1 MADYRYKAFISYSHA
16 DERWARWF
24 HRRLEHYRIPRK
36 LVGQVTAVGAIPKR
50 LQPVFRD
57 REELSSAAD
66 LSSEV
71 KQALRDS
78 GALVVICSPAAAASR
93 WVEEEIREFQR
104 LGRGDRIFAVIVDGD
119 PQGRDG
125 AQCFPPA
132 MRHAEDGTAI
142 EPLAADARKW
152 ADGRLLALLKLV
164 AGVLGIPLDSLRRRD
179 LQQRQRKWVLTTVAA
194 VLVALVTTLA
204 VTTRISAQ
212 KSRASAEQ
220 LVGFKLNELSSLID
234 TLAPES
240 DSARLKAWDEAAL
253 QGLVKENS
261 ASGDPLEAAR
271 ALREAGIE
279 QWRTGAPDAAGEAF
293 RQSWALIAQGLNADR
308 NDEELLF
315 EYGQAEYWLGQ
326 VAMDRG
332 DIEATEQSF
341 LRYAGVARRL
351 LRASPENA
359 EWVLEMTYALSNLG
373 GIYIRQRQ
381 YDPIKARRFLQAALE
396 FNQIALVLDPGN
408 AFFETELEQ
417 SHAYLADAHLR
428 VCDLGGA
435 LHSRM
440 EGVSL
445 ARKVHQDSEDP
456 ARTSRFL
463 GFALGGVAGVQ
474 SSIGL
479 SDTAGES
486 LRESIEWLELSRSL
500 DPENRALQDLL
511 LERRAR
517 LLFNEWSR
525 RTGGDF
531 TAAAEE
537 LDRAWQVQPGSD
549 GGHTP
554 DSIGRYAGFLL
565 IREDIARAAGDEAL
579 ADEVLDRALALMDAQ
594 IEATPQVVPLREQL
608 FEAVFRYFQRKG
620 RLPDPRYLEKIPDYD
635 DQLTRTP
642 SCEQIRLAAKQ
653 ALLEGRTADA
663 KTYTNELLDKGYFAP
678 AFIAFCREYGL
689 CAVE

>member
-1 MADYRYKAFISYSHA
+1 MAEYRYKAFISYSHA

-24 HRRLEHYRIPRK
+24 HRRLEHYRLPRK
-36 LVGQVTAVGAIPKR
+36 LLGQATAVGAIPKR

-93 WVEEEIREFQR
+93 WVDEEIREFRR
-104 LGRGDRIFAVIVDGD
+104 LGRGDRIFAVIVNGD
-119 PQGRDG
+119 PQGREG
-125 AQCFPPA
+125 RQCFPSA
-132 MRHAEDGTAI
+132 LLHAEDGSAI

-164 AGVLGIPLDSLRRRD
+164 AGLLDIPLDSLRRRD
-179 LQQRQRKWVLTTVAA
+179 LQQRQRKWALTTVAA

-220 LVGFKLNELSSLID
+220 LVGFKLNELSTLID
-234 TLAPES
+234 TPAPES
-240 DSARLKAWDEAAL
+240 ESTRLKAWDEAAL
-253 QGLVKENS
+253 QSLVQANS
-261 ASGDPLEAAR
+261 VTGDPLEAAR
-271 ALREAGIE
+271 LLREAAIA
-279 QWRTGAPDAAGEAF
+279 QWRTGASDSSGDAF
-293 RQSWALIAQGLNADR
+293 QQSWALIAKALSTDR
-308 NDEELLF
+308 NNEELLF

-332 DIEATEQSF
+332 DIEAAEQSF

-373 GIYIRQRQ
+373 EIYFRQRQ
-381 YDPIKARRFLQAALE
+381 YDPIRARRFLQAALE

-445 ARKVHQDSEDP
+445 ARKFHQDSKDP

-479 SDTAGES
+479 ADTAGES
-486 LRESIEWLELSRSL
+486 LRESIEWLETARSL

-517 LLFNEWSR
+517 LLFNEWSG

-531 TAAAEE
+531 VAAAEE
-537 LDRAWQVQPGSD
+537 LERAWQAQLDSD
-549 GGHTP
+549 GGHSP

-565 IREDIARAAGDEAL
+565 TREAIVRAAGDEAL
-579 ADEVLDRALALMDAQ
+579 ADEVLDRVLTLIDEQ
-594 IEATPQVVPLREQL
+594 VEATPQVMPLREQL
-608 FEAVFRYFQRKG
+608 FEAAFRYFQRKG
-620 RLPDPRYLEKIPDYD
+620 RLPDPDYLEKIPDFGE
-635 DQLTRTP
+635 QLTRTP
-642 SCEQIRLAAKQ
+642 SCEQIQLAAKQ
-653 ALLEGRTADA
+653 ALLEGRLADA
-663 KTYTNELLDKGYFAP
+663 RAYTTELLDKGYFAP
-678 AFIAFCREYGL
+678 AFIAFCREYRL
-689 CAVE
+689 CADE

>member
-104 LGRGDRIFAVIVDGD
+104 LGRGDRVFAVIVDGD

-132 MRHAEDGTAI
+132 MRHAEDGAAI

-279 QWRTGAPDAAGEAF
+279 QWRTGSPDAAG
-293 RQSWALIAQGLNADR
+293 
-308 NDEELLF
+308 
-315 EYGQAEYWLGQ
+315 
-326 VAMDRG
+326 
-332 DIEATEQSF
+332 
-341 LRYAGVARRL
+341 
-351 LRASPENA
+351 
-359 EWVLEMTYALSNLG
+359 
-373 GIYIRQRQ
+373 
-381 YDPIKARRFLQAALE
+381 
-396 FNQIALVLDPGN
+396 
-408 AFFETELEQ
+408 
-417 SHAYLADAHLR
+417 
-428 VCDLGGA
+428 
-435 LHSRM
+435 
-440 EGVSL
+440 
-445 ARKVHQDSEDP
+445 
-456 ARTSRFL
+456 
-463 GFALGGVAGVQ
+463 
-474 SSIGL
+474 
-479 SDTAGES
+479 
-486 LRESIEWLELSRSL
+486 
-500 DPENRALQDLL
+500 
-511 LERRAR
+511 
-517 LLFNEWSR
+517 
-525 RTGGDF
+525 
-531 TAAAEE
+531 
-537 LDRAWQVQPGSD
+537 
-549 GGHTP
+549 
-554 DSIGRYAGFLL
+554 
-565 IREDIARAAGDEAL
+565 
-579 ADEVLDRALALMDAQ
+579 
-594 IEATPQVVPLREQL
+594 
-608 FEAVFRYFQRKG
+608 
-620 RLPDPRYLEKIPDYD
+620 
-635 DQLTRTP
+635 
-642 SCEQIRLAAKQ
+642 
-653 ALLEGRTADA
+653 
-663 KTYTNELLDKGYFAP
+663 
-678 AFIAFCREYGL
+678 
-689 CAVE
+689 